1 MGKARQAN
9 IIPIWLAAVLAVCDA
24 DGAPALVLRSARPS
38 FLMTICLPSFVR

>member
-1 MGKARQAN
+1 MKFAQSALFT
-9 IIPIWLAAVLAVCDA
+9 LAAVLAVCDA